1 MSASEGE
8 VLQYMLI
15 PVSLQAD
22 DESGDALSPR
32 PHPGCPSC
40 PSPPAEPRDAVAVW
54 PAVSRSPFACG
65 PESFLSDQRRDP
77 THRAVV

>member
-22 DESGDALSPR
+22 DESGDALSPC

-40 PSPPAEPRDAVAVW
+40 PSP
-54 PAVSRSPFACG
+54 
-65 PESFLSDQRRDP
+65 
-77 THRAVV
+77 